1 MDLFYYLHQEGH
13 VFSLVC
19 LLFSQ
24 ITGLILMKLGGG
36 LEHALRKNPFR
47 FGANLNHGVYKQ

>member
-1 MDLFYYLHQEGH
+1 MDLFYYLHQEGR

-36 LEHALRKNPFR
+36 KNPFR